1 MSALLLSGSTARPCA
16 FVILATQ
23 RTGSNWLMGMLDA
36 HPRITVY
43 DELFLP
49 RALGADYHG
58 RTDMEFFHS
67 YLRRHAPHAGASA
80 RARWA
85 LRYLRGVF
93 VPPAAETAVGMKLMY
108 GQLWKNPV
116 LLPYL
121 LARRAR
127 VVHLTR
133 ANLLDVVLSEQTA
146 IARERFHANR
156 GEQVDTAAVRL
167 DTQWLHSTLRTLD
180 FRVRT
185 ARRLLKA
192 LPLASIE
199 IRYETL
205 LADNPELARVLRFL
219 GIDEAEAATG
229 RSPFQKLNTRPRRE
243 LIVNHDEVA
252 ASLAES
258 RFAHMLDEVAAG
270 R

>member
-1 MSALLLSGSTARPCA
+1 MSA

-36 HPRITVY
+36 HPRIAVY

-49 RALGADYHG
+49 RALGEDYSG

-67 YLRRHAPHAGASA
+67 YLQRHAPRASA
-80 RARWA
+80 PARAWWA
-85 LRYLRGVF
+85 LRYLNGVF
-93 VPPAAETAVGMKLMY
+93 APAGTVGMKLMY

-121 LARRAR
+121 LARHVR

-133 ANLLDVVLSEQTA
+133 GNLLDVVLSEQTA
-146 IARERFHANR
+146 LARRRFHASCGDR
-156 GEQVDTAAVRL
+156 VDDTAVRL
-167 DTQWLHSTLRTLD
+167 EPQELRAQLRTLD

-185 ARRLLKA
+185 ARRLLQA

-199 IRYETL
+199 VRYES
-205 LADNPELARVLRFL
+205 LAADGRELARVLRFL
-219 GIDEAEAATG
+219 GAGEAESAIG
-229 RSPFQKLNTRPRRE
+229 RSPFQKLNNRPRHE
-243 LIVNHDEVA
+243 LIENHDEVRDA
-252 ASLAES
+252 LADTP
-258 RFAHMLDEVAAG
+258 FAHMIDEAPVTAVS
-270 R
+270 

>member
-1 MSALLLSGSTARPCA
+1 MSVSSLPKSTGQACA

-36 HPRITVY
+36 HPQITVY

-49 RALGADYHG
+49 RALGTDYRG

-67 YLRRHAPHAGASA
+67 YLQRHEPRAGAIG
-80 RARWA
+80 RARWG

-93 VPPAAETAVGMKLMY
+93 VPPAGEAAVGIKLMY

-116 LLPYL
+116 LVPYL
-121 LARRAR
+121 LARRVR

-146 IARERFHANR
+146 IARQRFHANP
-156 GEQVDTAAVRL
+156 GELVDTTAVHL
-167 DTQWLHSTLRTLD
+167 DAQWLQAKLRTLD

-185 ARRLLKA
+185 ARRLLRT

-205 LADNPELARVLRFL
+205 MAGGPELARVLRFL
-219 GIDEAEAATG
+219 GIAEAEAADG
-229 RSPFQKLNTRPRRE
+229 RSPFQKLNTRPRHE
-243 LIVNHDEVA
+243 LIVNHDEVTEALA
-252 ASLAES
+252 AT
-258 RFAHMLDEVAAG
+258 RYAHMLDGAAAG
-270 R
+270 H